1 MFCQLIL
8 LFFQLKSYS
17 NITTCRESRKDNEE
31 IDISA
36 FTSFLEEVKLDYQNA
51 GQMLR
56 TSLDKFKDRYN
67 AAKSKS
73 IPRLLTFLYDLD
85 QNFEPAARLKSGPA
99 IWVQVESVKRRK
111 TKRSG
116 GGSENCL
123 EPSMKKRKMLTLGSF
138 LPEKRRK
145 RVKRIII

>member
-116 GGSENCL
+116 GGKQKLSGTINE
-123 EPSMKKRKMLTLGSF
+123 
-138 LPEKRRK
+138 EKEK
-145 RVKRIII
+145 C